1 MDAATRPYPMTIPGV
16 PMEAP
21 LALQT
26 RNLVGTVLPI
36 LKTLVPSALIG
47 CRTWCPASPRQSPV
61 LYRTLMYTVALAET
75 CKSVQSRCVGVV
87 KLVHD
92 LATEKDR
99 LEKELVSVRKERD
112 VASDQIAA
120 LTSRSALQRRLKEG
134 YITMIPITER
144 NIVRLSAGED
154 DAIRPVANQHAGQ

>member
-1 MDAATRPYPMTIPGV
+1 MNRSRRKKFNTIDAPSLARWIVITIFF
-16 PMEAP
+16 
-21 LALQT
+21 
-26 RNLVGTVLPI
+26 
-36 LKTLVPSALIG
+36 ALIG
-47 CRTWCPASPRQSPV
+47 LIYV
-61 LYRTLMYTVALAET
+61 YRTIQL
-75 CKSVQSRCVGVV
+75 
-87 KLVHD
+87 HD

-134 YITMIPITER
+134 YITMIPIAER